1 MTRLSDLNTELD
13 RLAPALASATDV
25 QTLINRGRLL
35 RAETLA
41 SMTSRGFAA
50 IGRAVRESSLVR
62 ARRRRQT
69 IKQLQSLS
77 DRMLEDIGLRRDQI
91 AEIATLLAARPVV
104 RPVAGKPNRTT
115 SAMASVQTLTAR
127 VRSARLRRA
136 TIRELEQLPD
146 RVLADI
152 GISRGQIPTA
162 VDNILKKRSAQV
174 PAGQSSVS
182 PVHALLSRLETAV
195 RPLRQWHVSRLAAGQ
210 IARLDGATLAD
221 LGYVKGDVDWVPE
234 VMAKRRIAN
243 PANRAQAGAA

>member
-13 RLAPALASATDV
+13 RLAPDLADATEV
-25 QTLINRGRLL
+25 QTLIDQGHRL
-35 RAETLA
+35 RAEA
-41 SMTSRGFAA
+41 MAGMTSRGFAA
-50 IGRAVRESSLVR
+50 IGRALRGSPLVR

-69 IKQLQSLS
+69 IKQLHSLS

-91 AEIATLLAARPVV
+91 AEIATLLAARPVTS
-104 RPVAGKPNRTT
+104 PVASAPHRAT
-115 SAMASVQTLTAR
+115 SAVKTMIAKA
-127 VRSARLRRA
+127 RSARLRRA

-162 VDNILKKRSAQV
+162 VDNILEKRSARA
-174 PAGQSSVS
+174 PASQSSAS
-182 PVHALLSRLETAV
+182 PVHALLSRLENAA

-210 IARLDGATLAD
+210 IARLGGATLAD

-234 VMAKRRIAN
+234 VMAKRKIAN